1 MIKKLFL
8 ILILVNSFFAEEIT
22 TFDARQ
28 EALLKIRNIITQEE
42 SIARAY
48 ESYIL
53 KNYNIPILSNLI
65 TADYLGVEFT
75 TNFDTTNFN
84 SISLDNLTLSYA
96 LKSDALKNDLKFKDL
111 YENDTF
117 RNRTYFQDN
126 KIYYLLLDDFA
137 KHLYFLIKRQNSAIL
152 DCTNLLSKR
161 YCVNNNHI
169 YIYSSDTVKTNA
181 TLLLYYHKDKFKMG
195 PFIIT
200 NNISE
205 HSNIEF
211 SSIPKGIILYDSD
224 GKKYIKTSTSIM
236 ALK

>member
-8 ILILVNSFFAEEIT
+8 ILILINSFFAEEIT
-22 TFDARQ
+22 TFEGRQ

-42 SIARAY
+42 SISRAY

-53 KNYNIPILSNLI
+53 KNYTVPALSNLI
-65 TADYLGVEFT
+65 TADYLGVGFT

-84 SISLDNLTLSYA
+84 TISLDNLTLSYA
-96 LKSDALKNDLKFKDL
+96 LKSDALKNDLKFKEL

-117 RNRTYFQDN
+117 RDRTYFQDD
-126 KIYYLLLDDFA
+126 KIYFLLVDEFA

-161 YCVNNNHI
+161 YCSNNNHI
-169 YIYSSDTVKTNA
+169 YIYSSDTTKTDA
-181 TLLLYYHKDKFKMG
+181 TLLMYYHKDKFKTG

-200 NNISE
+200 NNVSE

-211 SSIPKGIILYDSD
+211 SSIPKGMVLYDND

-236 ALK
+236 VLK